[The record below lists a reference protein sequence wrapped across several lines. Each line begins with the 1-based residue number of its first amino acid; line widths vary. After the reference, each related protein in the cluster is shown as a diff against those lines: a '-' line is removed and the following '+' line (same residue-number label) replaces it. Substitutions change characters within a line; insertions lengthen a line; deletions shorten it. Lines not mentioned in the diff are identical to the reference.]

1 MVPNRK
7 DVGGL
12 DLIGLAREGRATP
25 ADLANGTISITN
37 IGVFGVDG
45 GTAILNPGEA
55 AILRLGAVR
64 GQPWV
69 HQGELAVRWATT
81 LSLSFDHRLVDGE
94 DWWTANRG
102 HASSPTSPALWRR
115 ADQPVNTHR

>member
-1 MVPNRK
+1 
-7 DVGGL
+7 
-12 DLIGLAREGRATP
+12 
-25 ADLANGTISITN
+25 
-37 IGVFGVDG
+37 VFGVDG

-81 LSLSFDHRLVDGE
+81 LSLPFDHRLVDGE
-94 DWWTANRG
+94 QGSRFLADI
-102 HASSPTSPALWRR
+102 ASTLA
-115 ADQPVNTHR
+115 TG